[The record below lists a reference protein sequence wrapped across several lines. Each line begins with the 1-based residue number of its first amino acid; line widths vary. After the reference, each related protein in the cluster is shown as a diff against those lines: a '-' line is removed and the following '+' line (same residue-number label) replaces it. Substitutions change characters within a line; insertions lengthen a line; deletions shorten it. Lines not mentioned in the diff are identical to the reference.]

1 MARVV
6 ITGSTRGLG
15 FALANSF
22 LETGDDVTIS
32 GRNRK
37 HLDEAMFRLSKYGE
51 HVHSTVCDVKEWG
64 DLFRLW
70 SDASEKWGQIDIW
83 INNAGINQPYEN
95 LWDIAP
101 EAVENIFKTNLM
113 ATIYASQIVMQEMIK
128 QGFGAIYN
136 VEGFGS
142 NGMQRKGLN
151 LYGTTKRAL
160 TYFTDA
166 LAKEARNTQVRI
178 GILSPGMMVTDFLK
192 DGEGNILAREETV
205 KIFNILG
212 DKPETVAKFLVE
224 RIKQNPPNGSHIEW
238 LTNTKAAM
246 RFAKSRFIKRNLFE
260 DSKS

>member
-1 MARVV
+1 MARIV

-15 FALANSF
+15 FALAHSF
-22 LETGDDVTIS
+22 LEAGDDVTIS
-32 GRNRK
+32 GRNHN
-37 HLDEAMFRLSKYGE
+37 HLDEAMIRLSKYGE
-51 HVHSTVCDVKEWG
+51 HVHASLCDVKEWG

-70 SDASEKWGQIDIW
+70 TEASEKWGKIDIW
-83 INNAGINQPYEN
+83 INNAGINQPYEY

-101 EAVENIFKTNLM
+101 EAVENIVKTNLM
-113 ATIYASQIVMQEMIK
+113 ATIYASQMVMQEMIK

-166 LAKEARNTQVRI
+166 LAKEAADTPVKV
-178 GILSPGMMVTDFLK
+178 GVLSPGMMVTDFLK
-192 DGEGNILAREETV
+192 DGEGKILAREETV

-212 DKPETVAKFLVE
+212 DRPETVAKFLVE
-224 RIKQNPPNGSHIEW
+224 RIKQNPANGAHIEW

-246 RFAKSRFIKRNLFE
+246 RFAKSRFIKRDLFNE
-260 DSKS
+260 PK